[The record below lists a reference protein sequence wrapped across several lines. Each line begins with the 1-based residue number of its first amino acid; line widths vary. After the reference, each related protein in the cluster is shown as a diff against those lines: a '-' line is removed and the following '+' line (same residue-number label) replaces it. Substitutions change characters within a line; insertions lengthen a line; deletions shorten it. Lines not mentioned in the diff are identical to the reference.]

1 MKKLKSLN
9 TYTYVYQL
17 VKVNTAIT
25 TAQTATAQT
34 ATAQTATA
42 QTATA
47 QTATAQTAT
56 ATATATTTDQTIE
69 MATTGRVRIIPD
81 HLPQKDKSWLTA
93 MYRAEDNE
101 SMADHNLYVAS
112 EDDFRIKHYVRRIR
126 EHDNTLC
133 ELNDALT
140 KARSGSERLAND
152 YYFNELKPIFHAIS
166 RTEAKRTK
174 AINHCPYKVVKNY
187 FVAYDAMISEQNNC
201 PS

>member
-1 MKKLKSLN
+1 LKSLN

-56 ATATATTTDQTIE
+56 ATATATATMTDQTIE

-93 MYRAEDNE
+93 MYDAEDNE
-101 SMADHNLYVAS
+101 SKAYLTLCDDS

>member
-42 QTATA
+42 
-47 QTATAQTAT
+47 TAT
-56 ATATATTTDQTIE
+56 ATATMTDQTIE

-93 MYRAEDNE
+93 MYDAEDNE
-101 SMADHNLYVAS
+101 SKAYLTLCDDS

>member
-1 MKKLKSLN
+1 M
-9 TYTYVYQL
+9 
-17 VKVNTAIT
+17 
-25 TAQTATAQT
+25 
-34 ATAQTATA
+34 
-42 QTATA
+42 
-47 QTATAQTAT
+47 
-56 ATATATTTDQTIE
+56 TDQTIE
-69 MATTGRVRIIPD
+69 MANTGRVRIIPD
-81 HLPQKDKSWLTA
+81 HLPQEDKSWLTA

-101 SMADHNLYVAS
+101 SMAYLKLCDDS

-140 KARSGSERLAND
+140 KARSGSERLDND
-152 YYFNELKPIFHAIS
+152 SYFNELKPIFHAIS
-166 RTEAKRTK
+166 RTEAKRMK